1 MIRRPPRST
10 RTDTLF
16 PYTTLFRSIIKD
28 LTAEPP
34 VHAHSIDNGLAEK
47 IDPTPG
53 TQISP
58 VDERPRTTVAQIQ
71 EAILQLMSDGQI
83 WTNAELKQLIP
94 GLVVLSEI
102 GRAHV

>member
-1 MIRRPPRST
+1 MRGGGSGEEVCG
-10 RTDTLF
+10 TDKDKLAA
-16 PYTTLFRSIIKD
+16 SDAIMKD

-34 VHAHSIDNGLAEK
+34 VHAQSSDNGVAEK

-58 VDERPRTTVAQIQ
+58 VDEGPRTTEAQIQ

-83 WTNAELKQLIP
+83 WTNAELKQRIP
-94 GLVVLSEI
+94 DRKSVV
-102 GRAHV
+102 